1 MLDEQAL
8 LPLAEALDKDLQSGI
23 EEAVQRHFRPSK
35 MKEID
40 PARNYVRLLQSM
52 GVWSYVTTN
61 YDTVLERFAPEAG
74 KKVILPTTLQS
85 AGEFEELERRGQPF
99 LLKLHGTYDNPDSI
113 VLASGNMRSITP
125 RTRMQ

>member
-1 MLDEQAL
+1 MLDEQAF

-23 EEAVQRHFRPSK
+23 EEAVQRHFRPSQ

-52 GVWSYVTTN
+52 GVRSYVTTN

-74 KKVILPTTLQS
+74 KKSHFTHNPCKAQARLKS
-85 AGEFEELERRGQPF
+85 WSEEGNPF
-99 LLKLHGTYDNPDSI
+99 F
-113 VLASGNMRSITP
+113 
-125 RTRMQ
+125 